1 MRVLLVYSMKIS
13 DFISLVEREL
23 GIPKYGGL
31 EYLPM
36 CDAAYSLAGMTAM
49 ASLWDHDESEDH
61 ISVQHFKLRAKHVIA
76 ALCSLSIDIS
86 SQMKD
91 YVVPI
96 CNEIYNIYLSTG
108 SILRS
113 PHELRAVQVSSC
125 TLSGVTLYRGFEPGC
140 RRFMSGL
147 GFYLPNNIDLVNGSI
162 QQLFSLPNLSP
173 AKIVIDFVKQSEW
186 QSIEWTGEEKFLR
199 TTPPFSS
206 GYWQAKPEKSG
217 GLSIFKR
224 GNGQKTYSI
233 YRFDT
238 GRFMSI
244 DIPQWMLQDVS
255 PGTHLSSGTQG
266 EWRRIA
272 LGVFSLRDVFPEIN
286 VQISGELAEIR
297 LGYLLPALESHI
309 FNLFSW
315 PMEYIIREDEPSSPF
330 RRRMSLPVYKAFK
343 PVFEGLGY
351 VVKEELN

>member
-1 MRVLLVYSMKIS
+1 M
-13 DFISLVEREL
+13 
-23 GIPKYGGL
+23 
-31 EYLPM
+31 
-36 CDAAYSLAGMTAM
+36 
-49 ASLWDHDESEDH
+49 
-61 ISVQHFKLRAKHVIA
+61 
-76 ALCSLSIDIS
+76 
-86 SQMKD
+86 
-91 YVVPI
+91 
-96 CNEIYNIYLSTG
+96 
-108 SILRS
+108 
-113 PHELRAVQVSSC
+113 
-125 TLSGVTLYRGFEPGC
+125 
-140 RRFMSGL
+140 
-147 GFYLPNNIDLVNGSI
+147 
-162 QQLFSLPNLSP
+162 PNLSP

-330 RRRMSLPVYKAFK
+330 RRRMSLSVYKAFK